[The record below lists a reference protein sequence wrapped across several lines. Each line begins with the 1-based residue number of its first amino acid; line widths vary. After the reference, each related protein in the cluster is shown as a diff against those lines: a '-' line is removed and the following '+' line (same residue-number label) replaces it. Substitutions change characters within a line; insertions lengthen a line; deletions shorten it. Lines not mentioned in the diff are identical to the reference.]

1 MKASLFLR
9 SVTAAL
15 AASATLAFA
24 GSALAAEYTAYNV
37 VAAQAGNQE
46 YGGSLGHDFD
56 VANGINVYA
65 LGVFDDNSDGLKR
78 NLQASIYDRDTQK
91 LIARIAFPIGSGK
104 LIGGSRFIDLPCP
117 LSLPG
122 GFHGVIVAEGYGAGE
137 RNGNGG
143 PWTADDGNGA
153 IKFLGGGR
161 FGAFDAFP
169 TNVDG
174 GPTNRYAAG
183 TFVFAEACV
192 DDASCSNAERSKCGA
207 GGICGAAAGAFF
219 PACVGATASCN
230 TATATCVA
238 CDGNKGAGGA
248 KAQCYGPQAPACN
261 AGACTECGA
270 NVTCSASAQ
279 KPVCAAN
286 NACAACGSDNGGAT
300 NACPSAGNP
309 YCKADGSCG
318 KCAADADC
326 TTRVGKPYCA
336 ADGACSDK
344 CATDAQC
351 GNATS
356 GKICDAN
363 KTCSAGCRGTGGNGC
378 AAGEVCSSKDGTTG
392 TCSAQVADAGAD
404 GATSSSSSSSSSS
417 SGSTSSSSSSSSG
430 GASSSGAASSS
441 SGAASSSSSGA
452 TPSGASTTPNA
463 SGDDGGC
470 AVTNNANGTTG
481 AGAVLLGLALVASVL
496 RRRRKH

>member
-1 MKASLFLR
+1 MKASPFLR
-9 SVTAAL
+9 LVTAAL
-15 AASATLAFA
+15 AASATLALA
-24 GSALAAEYTAYNV
+24 GSALAVEYTAYNV
-37 VAAQAGNQE
+37 VGAQAGSQDWK
-46 YGGSLGHDFD
+46 GPLGHDFD
-56 VANGINVYA
+56 VVNGINVYA

-78 NLQASIYDRDTQK
+78 DLQASIYDRDTKK
-91 LIARIAFPIGSGK
+91 LVARIAFPIGSGK

-117 LSLPG
+117 LTLPA
-122 GFHGVIVAEGYGAGE
+122 GFHGVMVAEGYGAEE

-143 PWTADDGNGA
+143 PWTSDDGNGA
-153 IKFLGGGR
+153 LKFLGGGR
-161 FGAFDAFP
+161 YGAAFDTFP
-169 TNVDG
+169 ENVDG

-183 TFVFAEACV
+183 TFVFAEACL
-192 DDASCSNAERSKCGA
+192 DDGSCSNAARSKCGA
-207 GGICGAAAGAFF
+207 GGGAFF

-230 TATATCVA
+230 TVTATCVA

-279 KPVCAAN
+279 KPVCAVN
-286 NACAACGSDNGGAT
+286 NACAACGSDNGGAA
-300 NACPSAGNP
+300 NACPSAANP
-309 YCKADGSCG
+309 YCKADGACG
-318 KCAADADC
+318 KCTADADC
-326 TTRVGKPYCA
+326 ATRVGKPYCA
-336 ADGACSDK
+336 ADGSCSDK

-363 KTCSAGCRGTGGNGC
+363 KTCSTGCRGTGGNGC
-378 AAGEVCSSKDGTTG
+378 AAGQVCSSKDGTAG
-392 TCSAQVADAGAD
+392 TCSTVVTDAGVD

-417 SGSTSSSSSSSSG
+417 SGSTSSSSSSSG

-441 SGAASSSSSGA
+441 SGAASSSSSSG
-452 TPSGASTTPNA
+452 TTSSGASTSTPNA
-463 SGDDGGC
+463 GGDDSGC
-470 AVTNNANGTTG
+470 AVTSNANGTTG

-496 RRRRKH
+496 RRRRKD